1 MQDTDEIDLLE
12 FFQTIWDGKFKIAG
26 VIVMA
31 VLGVVGF
38 FYTQPP
44 PSFTAKTEV
53 KPITSDIANRYQI
66 SNSLGF
72 FEVGTANL
80 QNLFIEQLDTRLLFE
95 DAFRKHA
102 VLDKNEFETEQE
114 AIEYAK
120 RVKNAEVWDENDETC
135 IWTNREDGNIGM
147 NK

>member
-1 MQDTDEIDLLE
+1 MQDTDEIDLME

-26 VIVMA
+26 VILMA

-38 FYTQPP
+38 FLTQPA
-44 PSFTAKTEV
+44 PSFIAKTEV

-66 SNSLGF
+66 SNSIGF

-95 DAFRKHA
+95 DAFRNYA
-102 VLDKNEFETEQE
+102 VLDKNEFEKL
-114 AIEYAK
+114 IK
-120 RVKNAEVWDENDETC
+120 LV
-135 IWTNREDGNIGM
+135 
-147 NK
+147 